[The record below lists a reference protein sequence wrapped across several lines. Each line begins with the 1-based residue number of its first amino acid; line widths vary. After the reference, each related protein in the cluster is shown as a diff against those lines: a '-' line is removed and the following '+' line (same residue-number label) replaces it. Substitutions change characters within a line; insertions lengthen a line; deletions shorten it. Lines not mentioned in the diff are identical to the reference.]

1 MAPETPKTGT
11 KDSKSWLALGVLGVA
26 VVVVAF
32 ALFSGKPDES
42 PQDPRS
48 ADAITQPDRTPPAP
62 ETTPQ
67 TTLPR

>member
-1 MAPETPKTGT
+1 MAPEIPKTGS
-11 KDSKSWLALGVLGVA
+11 KDSKSWLALGALGVA

-42 PQDPRS
+42 PQDPRT
-48 ADAITQPDRTPPAP
+48 AEAITKPDRAPPAP